1 MLLFSPRP
9 NRYASVRADGKYV
22 TDIANDGARFS
33 VMVAALI
40 GARISLSIGAVAA
53 MKVCLIGRKEAV
65 LKCVT
70 RGLGWSGGVP

>member
-1 MLLFSPRP
+1 M
-9 NRYASVRADGKYV
+9 

-53 MKVCLIGRKEAV
+53 MKVRLIGGLPRDGEGERDGRRV
-65 LKCVT
+65 PGCVE
-70 RGLGWSGGVP
+70 GLSLCVEVAPALAQY